1 MSKKDY
7 LILSARNG
15 RHCAVKFLN
24 SATGKYMPAVSLG
37 TSNKKEAQKIVIDW
51 LKNGIPDKGK
61 IQELE
66 ARDYV
71 FNLIKRDSFTLE
83 QADEVLKLLKLRGF
97 LSEDVQLKNAS
108 TPLLKDYVSEFWDFE
123 KSLYVKEKK
132 LQGEKIGFSHCKS
145 MIQLARKHAFP
156 VLGDKHLSELS
167 VEKINAFLLSCQDKG
182 LASRTINNISVSI
195 VKPLK
200 FAYEK
205 KIIKEDFNISLYR
218 FSLPG
223 RERGILTREET
234 ARLFAVEWKD
244 KKSYLA
250 SLLASQT
257 GARLGEI
264 QALRKDDIGLD
275 RLFIRHSWS
284 DIEGLKSTK
293 TGESRV
299 VPLMPEMREALLDL
313 VDSDSNPWRNS
324 ENPFIFWSA
333 KPSIPI
339 HRHTLND
346 AFKEALSQIGID
358 EAERKERNIV
368 FHSWRHYVATY
379 LANNVKK
386 RTGMGIT
393 GHKDERTF
401 DGYSDHEVDTD
412 FDEKMEALKGLVNYK
427 PPQQKREK
435 IKFS

>member
-24 SATGKYMPAVSLG
+24 SATGKYMPAISLG
-37 TSNKKEAQKIVIDW
+37 TSNKKEALKIVIDW
-51 LKNGIPDKGK
+51 LKNGIPDKGQ
-61 IQELE
+61 IQDIE

-71 FNLIKRDSFTLE
+71 FNLIKSDTFTLE
-83 QADEVLKLLKLRGF
+83 QAEDVINLLKLRGF

-108 TPLLKDYVSEFWDFE
+108 TPLLKDYVSDFWNFE

-132 LQGEKIGFSHCKS
+132 LQGEKIGYAHCKN
-145 MIQLARKHAFP
+145 MLQLARKHAFP

-182 LASRTINNISVSI
+182 LASRTVNNISVSV

-205 KIIKEDFNISLYR
+205 KIIKENFNIALYK

-223 RERGILTREET
+223 KERGILTREEVH
-234 ARLFAVEWKD
+234 RLFAEKWPD

-257 GARLGEI
+257 GARIGEI
-264 QALRKDDIGLD
+264 QALRKEDIGLD

-293 TGESRV
+293 TGDSRI
-299 VPLMPEMREALLDL
+299 VPLMPEMRKALLDL
-313 VDSDSNPWRNS
+313 VESEANPWRLS
-324 ENPFIFWSA
+324 ENPFIFWSCHPE
-333 KPSIPI
+333 KPI

-346 AFKEALSQIGID
+346 AFKEALEHIGIA
-358 EAERKERNIV
+358 ETERKERNIV

-379 LANNVKK
+379 LANNAKK

-401 DGYSDHEVDTD
+401 DGYSDHEVGTD
-412 FDEKMEALKGLVNYK
+412 FDEKMEALKGLVNYT
-427 PPQQKREK
+427 PPQQKKEK